1 MEEFF
6 SSLLVS
12 KWQHCSL
19 LRTKGCSV
27 SAWMKRNCF
36 REATRMNPPEANQA
50 VHGSLDQTN
59 SKPECPNSTG
69 HGISRPAI
77 LLVLNTYC
85 ANGKQAGPGHRVPL
99 MLLPLCGV
107 EWLLQEETTQRAR
120 VTSEADHC
128 ETQSKPTSFM
138 CISSEILGA
147 LLRNQ
152 RKGLL
157 TETTEPA
164 WFTTSALMSLL
175 CC

>member
-1 MEEFF
+1 
-6 SSLLVS
+6 
-12 KWQHCSL
+12 
-19 LRTKGCSV
+19 
-27 SAWMKRNCF
+27 MKRNCF

-107 EWLLQEETTQRAR
+107 EWSDCCRRKQRRELALHQKQITVKPSQNLPVSCAFRLKSLGHYSETKGKVYRQKPRSLRDLPLL
-120 VTSEADHC
+120 
-128 ETQSKPTSFM
+128 
-138 CISSEILGA
+138 L
-147 LLRNQ
+147 
-152 RKGLL
+152 
-157 TETTEPA
+157 
-164 WFTTSALMSLL
+164 
-175 CC
+175 